1 MNLSSKNKPNPN
13 FSMSSMTDLIFILL
27 IFFLVTSSS
36 SSIDFLPIDI
46 PSSENPKQIQKEDV
60 NIIVTIKKD
69 NSCETYSYT
78 LNNSDDN
85 YCGWKDAQ
93 VSLSALIDKIE
104 ANKGQN
110 FSAII
115 VVVEKDKVISDEL
128 IENVIDFASK
138 YDYNIG
144 VKVDRLDK

>member
-36 SSIDFLPIDI
+36 SSIDYLPFDI
-46 PSSENPKQIQKEDV
+46 VATKNPQQIQKEDV
-60 NIIVTIKKD
+60 NIFVTIKKD
-69 NSCETYSYT
+69 ASCDSYNYT
-78 LNNSDDN
+78 LNNSNDN
-85 YCGWKDAQ
+85 YCGWEDVQ
-93 VSLSALIDKIE
+93 VPLSNLINKIDT
-104 ANKGQN
+104 NKEKK

-115 VVVEKDKVISDEL
+115 VVVEKGKVISDEI

-144 VKVDRLDK
+144 IKVDKLDK

>member
-1 MNLSSKNKPNPN
+1 MKLA
-13 FSMSSMTDLIFILL
+13 
-27 IFFLVTSSS
+27 
-36 SSIDFLPIDI
+36 
-46 PSSENPKQIQKEDV
+46 PSSQK
-60 NIIVTIKKD
+60 N
-69 NSCETYSYT
+69 
-78 LNNSDDN
+78 
-85 YCGWKDAQ
+85 
-93 VSLSALIDKIE
+93 ALIDKIE
-104 ANKGQN
+104 ANKEQN